1 MLTVKDVIDFLQA
14 LPADM
19 QVPAMLAQFGGADY
33 LNLAFERRAVEDQQR
48 QVQQEADKAYESY
61 VAYKDAHQDIPINS
75 DLFMEAE
82 LLQNDLL
89 NAFAEV
95 EEHTFAI
102 RVVLETCIEAFVDSN
117 MAFLNKVE
125 AEIAQLPQYGGR
137 RIQ

>member
-14 LPADM
+14 LPPDM

-33 LNLAFERRAVEDQQR
+33 LNLAFERLVVEDQQR

-61 VAYKDAHQDIPINS
+61 VAYKDTHQNIPIDS

-89 NAFAEV
+89 NVFAEA
-95 EEHTFAI
+95 EERTIAI
-102 RVVLETCIEAFVDSN
+102 RIVLETCIEAFVDSN

-125 AEIAQLPQYGGR
+125 AEIAQLPQYGGQR
-137 RIQ
+137 K